1 MLVKQKEKTMNKLK
15 ENNKV
20 VFSDGAFCVIENY
33 SVDISGLNGTIVYI
47 WDNKIHNWEGPAR
60 IPEGNNR
67 LREYYIYGIQKT
79 EEEWKEAKRSGKGLP
94 WYKDPRFK
102 SRTAG

>member
-1 MLVKQKEKTMNKLK
+1 MNKEEKRLQEARAIEEQNRARGVEDFPKSRKLK
-15 ENNKV
+15 
-20 VFSDGAFCVIENY
+20 SPD
-33 SVDISGLNGTIVYI
+33 GTIVYI
-47 WDNKIHNWEGPAR
+47 WDNKLHNWEGPAR

-79 EEEWKEAKRSGKGLP
+79 EEEWKERKRDGKGLP

-102 SRTAG
+102 GRNAG

>member
-1 MLVKQKEKTMNKLK
+1 MGKKEEKRLKEARAIEEQNRIRGVEDFPKSRKLK
-15 ENNKV
+15 
-20 VFSDGAFCVIENY
+20 SPD
-33 SVDISGLNGTIVYI
+33 GTIAYI
-47 WDNKIHNWEGPAR
+47 WDNKLHNWEGPAR

>member
-1 MLVKQKEKTMNKLK
+1 MGKKEEKRLKEARAIEEQNRARGVEDFPKSRKLK
-15 ENNKV
+15 
-20 VFSDGAFCVIENY
+20 SPD
-33 SVDISGLNGTIVYI
+33 GTIVYI
-47 WDNKIHNWEGPAR
+47 WDNKLHNWEGPAR

>member
-1 MLVKQKEKTMNKLK
+1 MSKEDKKFKENRLIEEQNRARGGEDFPKSRKLK
-15 ENNKV
+15 
-20 VFSDGAFCVIENY
+20 SPD
-33 SVDISGLNGTIVYI
+33 GTIVYI
-47 WDNKIHNWEGPAR
+47 WDNKLHNWEGPAR

>member
-1 MLVKQKEKTMNKLK
+1 MNKEEKRLQEARAIEEQNRARGVEDFPKSRKLK
-15 ENNKV
+15 
-20 VFSDGAFCVIENY
+20 SPD
-33 SVDISGLNGTIVYI
+33 GTIVYI
-47 WDNKIHNWEGPAR
+47 WDNKLHNWEGPAR

-102 SRTAG
+102 GRNAG

>member
-1 MLVKQKEKTMNKLK
+1 MNKEEKRLQEARAIEEQNRARGVEDFPKSRKLK
-15 ENNKV
+15 
-20 VFSDGAFCVIENY
+20 SPD
-33 SVDISGLNGTIVYI
+33 GTIVYI
-47 WDNKIHNWEGPAR
+47 WDNKLHNWEGPAR

>member
-47 WDNKIHNWEGPAR
+47 SNDKSEIHVEMEKEIKGLSDWDNIIHF
-60 IPEGNNR
+60 
-67 LREYYIYGIQKT
+67 GIGTPIEVLHELIK
-79 EEEWKEAKRSGKGLP
+79 
-94 WYKDPRFK
+94 
-102 SRTAG
+102 

>member
-1 MLVKQKEKTMNKLK
+1 MKGDKKNFKSR
-15 ENNKV
+15 KV
-20 VFSDGAFCVIENY
+20 TTAD
-33 SVDISGLNGTIVYI
+33 GTIMYTF
-47 WDNKIHNWEGPAR
+47 DGKLHNWEGPAR